1 MEGRKSF
8 ENYMEVLYS
17 KGEYQILENKRI
29 ELDKTTKSIL
39 EKANPVAAMRWH
51 NVAPTDPLKCRLNA
65 LQSPLIGYFDAKG
78 IFRVICGIFTFQQI
92 APEPLQVPAFVLQKI
107 PMVNIRKLM
116 LLNELTRCLLDQC
129 FVNSPSLIADYLLS
143 WFDTHHQSLF
153 RNKDWQKIYPEITT
167 KKQFCERMGISSKMF
182 RVK

>member
-1 MEGRKSF
+1 VEGRKSF
-8 ENYMEVLYS
+8 ENYMEALYS

-29 ELDKTTKSIL
+29 ELDKFTKSIL
-39 EKANPVAAMRWH
+39 EKANPVAAIRWR
-51 NVAPTDPLKCRLNA
+51 NAVPTDSPKYKLNA

-78 IFRVICGIFTFQQI
+78 IFRVISGVFTFQQV
-92 APEPLQVPAFVLQKI
+92 APEPQQVPAFVLQKC
-107 PMVNIRKLM
+107 PTANMRKQM

-167 KKQFCERMGISSKMF
+167 KKQFCERLGISFKMF